1 MAKVKAAD
9 FDAFKKRC
17 ADAGAPFVDD
27 DDPILKKGISIHFL
41 GRETKPESEKKEDEK
56 KKE

>member
-1 MAKVKAAD
+1 MATVKAAD

-17 ADAGAPFVDD
+17 AARGAPFVTDD
-27 DDPILKKGISIHFL
+27 HPMFRRGASIHFL
-41 GRETKPESEKKEDEK
+41 GRDEPEPEPKEEK